1 MAFPS
6 VSRWASVRLPSLRR
20 FRKPPYDPGRR
31 DFPGPVLTLAFLRGP
46 SQSRGEAQALTYVHP
61 ACAGLPTSSSL
72 LFQQPCPGSVSG
84 GHLGTAKCPE
94 PLCCTTG
101 VTFVQETS
109 SVSSRDVTP
118 TSSLLRT
125 HAPNRCPPAAFD
137 IVSCGQVFA
146 GCCQPLL
153 RSGPSRRYLCRSL
166 LACLDP
172 YSGGSQGARARYFP
186 RDIGL
191 PLLGTGSAHSRCSR
205 QLLLSGEKSRSCSH
219 SPTFRPTSL
228 LATQVAPTLASRDA
242 GRPWLLRPRISQF
255 VTSPCS
261 GYAYRPN
268 PGN

>member
-1 MAFPS
+1 MGLSPAPFATTFPQAPLRSRTAGFPRSGSDLGFPSWAFPE
-6 VSRWASVRLPSLRR
+6 SRR
-20 FRKPPYDPGRR
+20 
-31 DFPGPVLTLAFLRGP
+31 
-46 SQSRGEAQALTYVHP
+46 
-61 ACAGLPTSSSL
+61 SSSTDIRTPRLRWFTHELVPSFPAALPRLSVQGPPWDRQAPRAPL
-72 LFQQPCPGSVSG
+72 LHV
-84 GHLGTAKCPE
+84 
-94 PLCCTTG
+94 G
-101 VTFVQETS
+101 VTAHGEGVARLLEGRYPS
-109 SVSSRDVTP
+109 
-118 TSSLLRT
+118 SSLLRT

-166 LACLDP
+166 LACLDL

-186 RDIGL
+186 QDNGL
-191 PLLGTGSAHSRCSR
+191 PLLGTGSARSRCSR

-228 LATQVAPTLASRDA
+228 LATQVAPTLAPCNA
-242 GRPWLLRPRISQF
+242 GQPWLLRPRLSRF
-255 VTSPCS
+255 VASPCS

>member
-1 MAFPS
+1 MGPPS
-6 VSRWASVRLPSLRR
+6 IQSPFAACRRYRHAGDVQRLLIGSYSHFIAPTGSCAKPLPSCRLW
-20 FRKPPYDPGRR
+20 
-31 DFPGPVLTLAFLRGP
+31 
-46 SQSRGEAQALTYVHP
+46 H
-61 ACAGLPTSSSL
+61 
-72 LFQQPCPGSVSG
+72 
-84 GHLGTAKCPE
+84 
-94 PLCCTTG
+94 
-101 VTFVQETS
+101 
-109 SVSSRDVTP
+109 
-118 TSSLLRT
+118 SLLR
-125 HAPNRCPPAAFD
+125 
-137 IVSCGQVFA
+137 QVFA

-153 RSGPSRRYLCRSL
+153 RSGSSRRYLCRSL